1 MSKDFN
7 TTDVT
12 ISPYS
17 VTVDDELN
25 KNYKTILFVEGR
37 AIQGQ
42 ELNNMVAYFNR
53 KLTEV
58 LAKQGIND
66 GSILGGSLPIVDGTT
81 ITIPDDIYVWAKGE
95 VCHRDAT
102 TTLTIT
108 GEGNETIGCKII
120 RTIIEETDDAE
131 LLDPATAWQSPEGT
145 VEPQNAGQPGA
156 HRIKFEVVYTTTGF
170 EYGLWHFKNGVL
182 QNAVETPQG
191 IVTLEM
197 FERRERLSLGDY
209 TAKPVRVYILPSD
222 NDKSYATI
230 CANRYFVD
238 GKEITRIQD
247 ERIQIPHAKE
257 YDTVNNEPQLKA
269 ADQLEYD
276 TNEFP
281 IRDMSDM
288 SMTIEATVLVNR
300 SNTQLFD
307 TVCTGTSTGLPPAKG
322 SAQTYGSLFE
332 VLEVYSMS
340 GQTKI
345 DYTIGSDPD
354 DDCYKDGN
362 NINWSHSGGS
372 TKEPPGGT
380 DYYVKC
386 KIGITGVLAV
396 RAAQTVTDEAVT
408 INSTNTPVSLAHND
422 VCGTIVKKGETTY
435 IEGTDYTIQIDL
447 EAYENPSTLDPRLEW
462 TPTSNATITWIG
474 AVAPGN
480 VTVSYTWWK
489 HTKEGHY
496 VARNSFSDPYNDSIN
511 TEALVTG
518 KNTGFRNYISFNTAT
533 TEKPI
538 DASTFTFDYNVYRP
552 RRDLIEICR
561 NEQFILTQGVSEEEP
576 KFPEGHQTMLTIAKL
591 YLPPD
596 SPRIKVFAENCA
608 ALKQPE
614 IHEIE
619 ARVTKLQDLIAKQV
633 VEDDADISITRID
646 AEKGRTV
653 ENFVDLRPNK
663 TALDFFFNKNSVAF
677 GARVDI
683 YDRYA
688 TLPFSETETY
698 EITPNIGESTARI
711 GNKYYTLQ
719 GTQASVTTAPLS
731 LKQLLA
737 TRERN
742 INPYGNFSLAG
753 PFIKIDPQTDTW
765 VNETII
771 TREEASRNVIWER
784 AEVLL
789 NTNFFNRLFPPTALP
804 LTPITDIAVSQNTT
818 FNDSTTFLRTKTINI
833 EGLCYTP
840 LADNIFVNFDG
851 VLVHLTPKP
860 GTLAGTNPG
869 TVKAKADGTWEASFT
884 IPMDI
889 PTGIK
894 EVTGTET
901 NENETRVGK
910 ATYVAAVERRITER
924 TTIRRETIVLPI
936 IQPPVPPPDPLGQ
949 IIVPD
954 RQYDIKSVS
963 FYFTA
968 KDSSGHAVSYI
979 RNVRDGV
986 PTYDTIGGQDIKP
999 SDVSISANGSTI
1011 STFTYEDV
1019 VQFEAGRAYL
1029 LAIGSDS
1036 PNYKIAVAKGGEN
1049 DLIDTTRSV
1058 TSQAY
1063 TAGDMMSSS
1072 SGLSWLVHPDE
1083 DLKFCLH
1090 PMVYNSVGTL
1100 EFDNI
1105 VGDLTSFIM
1114 SANQDIRRDTRVIW
1128 EYSVNNGN
1136 TWKVFI
1142 PNEVVNLSAKENQL
1156 KLRATLESSDPYASP
1171 IIDKNITLIRRVNNT
1186 SGTVISRNINC
1197 TVGRE
1202 YYKAHVC
1209 AEFSEPSG
1217 TEITGYFSTDN
1228 GLTWEPLE
1236 GTLAQ
1241 QEYGEQTDHL
1251 IVDSNYTR
1259 YWWVL
1264 PFWVDK
1270 PVFAAEDFTALTTG
1284 GSLADGTYYYKISY
1298 INDEGETLPC
1308 VERSVTITG
1317 SSGAGSVEIDFGDIE
1332 DMPAQATGYKV
1343 YRSNSTNTETLKYI
1357 LTGEDIPD
1365 GVWTDDGSDPDS
1377 SSDAPNAVPTARE
1390 YHNNARIRFDLISLS
1405 NPASEPRL
1413 KSFFFTLE

>member
-66 GSILGGSLPIVDGTT
+66 GSILGGSLPIVDGAT

-95 VCHRDAT
+95 VCHRDTT

-108 GEGNETIGCKII
+108 GEGNETIGCRII
-120 RTIIEETDDAE
+120 RTIIEETDDSE

-257 YDTVNNEPQLKA
+257 YDTVNNEPHTR
-269 ADQLEYD
+269 
-276 TNEFP
+276 TNNIFDYKTFEFP
-281 IRDMSDM
+281 IRDVSDM
-288 SMTIEATVLVNR
+288 FMTIEAIVLVNR
-300 SNTQLFD
+300 SNTQSYD

-322 SAQTYGSLFE
+322 NAQTYGSLFD

-345 DYTIGSDPD
+345 GYTENTDFLQ
-354 DDCYKDGN
+354 DGN
-362 NINWSHSGGS
+362 NINWSPSGE
-372 TKEPPGGT
+372 EPAGGN

-386 KIGITGVLAV
+386 RIGITGVLAI
-396 RAAQTVTDEAVT
+396 RTAQTVTDEAVT

-422 VCGTIVKKGETTY
+422 VCNMVVKKGEVTY

-447 EAYENPSTLDPRLEW
+447 SAYENPSTLDPRLEW

-474 AVAPGN
+474 TTAPGS

-496 VARNSFSDPYNDSIN
+496 IARNSFSDPYNSAIN
-511 TEALVTG
+511 TEELVAG
-518 KNTGFRNYISFNTAT
+518 KNTGYRKYISFMTAT
-533 TEKPI
+533 TEKPYA
-538 DASTFTFDYNVYRP
+538 DEDESTQFTFDYNVYRP

-596 SPRIKVFAENCA
+596 SPIIKAFAENCA

-619 ARVTKLQDLIAKQV
+619 ARVTKLQDLVAKQV

-663 TALDFFFNKNSVAF
+663 TAVDFFFNKNSVAF
-677 GARVDI
+677 GARIDVF
-683 YDRYA
+683 DRYA
-688 TLPFSETETY
+688 TLPFAETETY

-711 GNKYYTLQ
+711 GNKFYTLQ
-719 GTQASVTTAPLS
+719 GTQTSVTTTPIS

-753 PFIKIDPQTDTW
+753 PFIKIDPQTDSW

-789 NTNFFNRLFPPTALP
+789 NTNIFNNLFPPTALP
-804 LTPITDIAVSQNTT
+804 MTPITDIAVSQNTT

-840 LADNIFVNFDG
+840 LADNIFVSFDG
-851 VLVHLTPKP
+851 VQVQLSPKP

-869 TVKAKADGTWEASFT
+869 TVKAKADGTWEALFT
-884 IPMDI
+884 IPTNI
-889 PTGIK
+889 PTGVK
-894 EVTGTET
+894 EVAGTEI
-901 NENETRVGK
+901 NGNETRVGK

-936 IQPPVPPPDPLGQ
+936 IEPVRPPPDPLGQ

-963 FYFTA
+963 FFFTS
-968 KDSSGHAVSYI
+968 KDSSQHAISYI
-979 RNVRDGV
+979 RNVRDGM

-999 SDVSISANGSTI
+999 SEITVSPNGSAI
-1011 STFTYEDV
+1011 STFAYEDI

-1036 PNYKIAVAKGGEN
+1036 PNYNIVVAKGGEN
-1049 DLIDTTRSV
+1049 DLIEPSRSV

-1063 TAGDMMSSS
+1063 VQGDMMSSS
-1072 SGLSWLVHPDE
+1072 SGVTWLVHPDE

-1114 SANQDIRRDTRVIW
+1114 SANQEIRKDTRITW

-1136 TWKVFI
+1136 SWKVFI
-1142 PNEVVNLSAKENQL
+1142 PNEVISLSAKESQL

-1171 IIDKNITLIRRVNNT
+1171 IIDKNITLIRRVNST

-1209 AEFSEPSG
+1209 AEFSTPSN
-1217 TEITGYFSTDN
+1217 TSITGYFSTDN
-1228 GLTWEPLE
+1228 GQTWEPLVGILE
-1236 GTLAQ
+1236 Q
-1241 QEYGEQTDHL
+1241 QEYGEQTDL
-1251 IVDSNYTR
+1251 LNVDSNYKR

-1298 INDEGETLPC
+1298 LNDWGETLPC
-1308 VERSVTITG
+1308 IERSVTITG
-1317 SSGAGSVEIDFGDIE
+1317 GSGAGSVEIDFGDKD
-1332 DMPAQATGYKV
+1332 DMPAQANGYKV

-1357 LTGEDIPD
+1357 LTGLDIPD
-1365 GVWTDDGSDPDS
+1365 GVWTDDGSDIDS

-1390 YHNNARIRFDLISLS
+1390 YHEFARLRFDLTSPG
-1405 NPASEPRL
+1405 NPASEPRI
-1413 KSFFFTLE
+1413 KSFFFSLE